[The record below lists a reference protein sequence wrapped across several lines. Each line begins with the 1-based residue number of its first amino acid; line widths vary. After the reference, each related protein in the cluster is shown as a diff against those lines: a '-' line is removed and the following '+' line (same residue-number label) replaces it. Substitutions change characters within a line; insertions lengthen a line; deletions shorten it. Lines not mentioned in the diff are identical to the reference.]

1 MKKKKEKLINFRFK
15 YRNIVDFL
23 FLNNLEYVIDNFYFL
38 VIFRFEEIFIRVKF
52 GEVLLLSIFKLI
64 KINVKFK
71 KKDIRYFFELEKVKR
86 LKIFRSRD
94 FVL

>member
-23 FLNNLEYVIDNFYFL
+23 FLNYLEYVIDNFYFL